1 MKQLT
6 GELFHLSGGKIAL
19 IYNEQDTR
27 LYVGEKV
34 VFEKKVYKVSAIVP
48 SSRPDGKW
56 SIIIDEVISSQS
68 PFRRLC
74 KCFSIPEGSPCVQG
88 EVYEWTWCIDGKI
101 VFLDSGDTWA
111 EGDFEFFKYF
121 AILTDWS

>member
-6 GELFHLSGGKIAL
+6 GELFHLPGEKIAL

-27 LYVGEKV
+27 LRVGEKV
-34 VFEKKVYKVSAIVP
+34 VFEKTVYRVSAIVP
-48 SSRPDGKW
+48 PSRPGGKW
-56 SIIIDEVISSQS
+56 SIVIDEVISNHS
-68 PFRRLC
+68 PLQLC
-74 KCFSIPEGSPCVQG
+74 KCFSVPEGSPCVLG

-101 VFLDSGDTWA
+101 VFLDSGDTWS

-121 AILTDWS
+121 SILTGGS